1 MWLWTSKVVILN
13 VQNDEI
19 GFKTN
24 LQKGGFFSSKYVIV
38 MFVCLMVFNAT
49 VNNIS
54 VLLVE
59 ETGGPGENH
68 RPVTIL

>member
-24 LQKGGFFSSKYVIV
+24 LQKGGFFSSKLCNCN
-38 MFVCLMVFNAT
+38 VCLFDG
-49 VNNIS
+49 I
-54 VLLVE
+54 
-59 ETGGPGENH
+59 
-68 RPVTIL
+68 